1 MANLNGLAGDILGQ
15 TVTGMLNR
23 FDPIATQLEQYRQV
37 LRDLKSGE
45 VKLEQVQLTENGG
58 FDIQPLATRS

>member
-1 MANLNGLAGDILGQ
+1 MANLNGLAGDIIGQ
-15 TVTGMLNR
+15 TVTVMLNR
-23 FDPIATQLEQYRQV
+23 LDPIATQLEQYRQV